1 MEPLTETFERER
13 PRLRGIAYRMLG
25 SRADADDVLQDA
37 WLRWNRQRLDELQ
50 SPQAWLTTTVMRLAI
65 DRLRAAKVEREHYS
79 GPWLPEPVEAQEM
92 ATPASHAELASDL
105 SIAFLTVLE
114 RLAPEERAAFLMHE
128 AFDYDYEEI
137 AEVLGK
143 TLVATRQ
150 IVYRARERV
159 HGDRARFAVSE
170 ADRIRVLQKF
180 SAAAASGNREA
191 LIALFAEEATMTSDG
206 GGKAVAVLRILRGAE
221 RIVRLWLAFAR
232 RKDVKVE
239 RRLIRV
245 NGEPGLAVYIHDR
258 LHSVA
263 AIDTDGQRIFA
274 YYGIANP
281 DKLAGRDFSEIAVTD
296 SEVASSES

>member
-65 DRLRAAKVEREHYS
+65 DRLRAAKTEREHYS
-79 GPWLPEPVEAQEM
+79 GPWLPEPLQEQDL
-92 ATPASHAELASDL
+92 ATPDSHAELASDL

-128 AFDYDYEEI
+128 AFEYDYDEI
-137 AEVLGK
+137 ATVLGK
-143 TLVATRQ
+143 TQAATRQ
-150 IVYRARERV
+150 LVHRARERV

-180 SAAAASGNREA
+180 SSAAASGDREA
-191 LIALFAEEATMTSDG
+191 LLALFAEEATMTSDG
-206 GGKAVAVLRILRGAE
+206 GGKAMAVLRVLRGAD
-221 RIVRLWLAFAR
+221 RIVRLWLAFSRHREAR
-232 RKDVKVE
+232 VE
-239 RRLIRV
+239 RKLIRI
-245 NGEPGLAVYIHDR
+245 NGEPGLAVYINDR

-263 AIDTDGQRIFA
+263 AIDTDGQRIHA

-281 DKLAGRDFSEIAVTD
+281 DKLAGRDFAAIDVTD
-296 SEVASSES
+296 TGVAVSEP

>member
-65 DRLRAAKVEREHYS
+65 DRLRAAKTEREHYS
-79 GPWLPEPVEAQEM
+79 GPWLPEPLEAQDI
-92 ATPASHAELASDL
+92 ATPDSHAELANDL

-128 AFDYDYEEI
+128 AFEYDYDEI
-137 AEVLGK
+137 AAVLGK
-143 TLVATRQ
+143 TQAATRQ
-150 IVYRARERV
+150 LVHRARERV

-170 ADRIRVLQKF
+170 TDRIRVLQRF
-180 SAAAASGNREA
+180 SSAAASGDREA
-191 LIALFAEEATMTSDG
+191 LLALFAEEATMTSDG
-206 GGKAVAVLRILRGAE
+206 GGKAMAVLRILRGAD
-221 RIVRLWLAFAR
+221 RIARLWLAFAR
-232 RKDVKVE
+232 RREVKVE
-239 RRLIRV
+239 RKLIRI
-245 NGEPGLAVYIHDR
+245 NGEPGLAVYINDR

-263 AIDTDGQRIFA
+263 AIDTDGERIHA

-281 DKLAGRDFSEIAVTD
+281 DKLAGRDFAAIDVTD
-296 SEVASSES
+296 SGVAVSGT